1 MKTISVDLRE
11 RILVSYDK
19 EEGTRQQIA
28 GRFRVSEGMVKKL
41 LQQRRRTGDIRPRHY
56 NSGRKAVIVDSHR
69 RQLRAMLGKRPDM
82 TFTELRN
89 GLGLGCTIQAIFY
102 VLDDMGLTYKKR
114 RFGPASRI
122 ART

>member
-1 MKTISVDLRE
+1 MKTISLDLRE

-56 NSGRKAVIVDSHR
+56 NSGRKAIIVDSHR

-82 TFTELRN
+82 TLTELRN
-89 GLGLGCTIQAIFY
+89 GLGLDCTIQAIFY

-122 ART
+122 VRT